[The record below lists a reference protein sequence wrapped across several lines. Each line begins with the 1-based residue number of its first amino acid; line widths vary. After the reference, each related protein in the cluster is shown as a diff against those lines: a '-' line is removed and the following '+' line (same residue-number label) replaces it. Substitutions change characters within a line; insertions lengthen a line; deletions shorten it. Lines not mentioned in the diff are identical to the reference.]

1 VTDII
6 DFLEKLGQD
15 SQLRHADSGEIRQA
29 LSEAGIDPLAAAALV
44 AGDERKLAEQLG
56 ARSDLCCLVYAPRRD
71 DEEEKEGEV
80 PAEEDAPEENG
91 PKSQRSNERR
101 VA

>member
-1 VTDII
+1 MTDII

-29 LSEAGIDPLAAAALV
+29 LTEAGIDRLAAAAIV
-44 AGDERKLAEQLG
+44 AGDESKLAEQLA
-56 ARSDLCCLVYAPRRD
+56 ARSDLCCLVYAPRRE
-71 DEEEKEGEV
+71 DEEEEEGEV
-80 PAEEDAPEENG
+80 PAEEDAPAENG
-91 PKSQRSNERR
+91 PKSQHSGERR

>member
-1 VTDII
+1 MTDII

-15 SQLRHADSGEIRQA
+15 SQLRHADAGEIQRS
-29 LSEAGIDPLAAAALV
+29 LSEAGVDPLAAAALV
-44 AGDERKLAEQLG
+44 AGDERKLAEQLA
-56 ARSDLCCLVYAPRRD
+56 ARSDLCCLVYAPRRE
-71 DEEEKEGEV
+71 DEEEEEGEV

-91 PKSQRSNERR
+91 PKSHPSSERR

>member
-15 SQLRHADSGEIRQA
+15 SQLRHADCGEIQQA
-29 LSEAGIDPLAAAALV
+29 LNAAGIDPFAAAAIV
-44 AGDERKLAEQLG
+44 AGDERKLAERLEM
-56 ARSDLCCLVYAPRRD
+56 RSDQCCLVYAPAREN
-71 DEEEKEGEV
+71 EEEEEGEP
-80 PAEEDAPEENG
+80 PAEEDAPEEHG
-91 PKSQRSNERR
+91 PKSQHSRERR